1 MSRSCAIGRS
11 CQHLLA
17 RTALDDDI
25 ARGRALRLCIGVVVV
40 AGEKDTR
47 AVAEV
52 GAEQC
57 RSNAEELLIL
67 VIPDLRDA
75 LDADCVHVL
84 LLYWL
89 LLRRLLRNDLGR
101 PGAMAGLCEVPR
113 SRRRSS
119 TRCAAWLC
127 SGCCA
132 AVAPAGSAGA
142 LTTGGRQR
150 GRTSSERESRRHQHR
165 DRATD
170 ARRHLSPHGP
180 TCHGAVA

>member
-89 LLRRLLRNDLGR
+89 LLRRLLRNDLDR
-101 PGAMAGLCEVPR
+101 PGAMAGLHGVPGADEPAAGGPDASARCRGEQVVAVRRCEL
-113 SRRRSS
+113 SS
-119 TRCAAWLC
+119 D
-127 SGCCA
+127 
-132 AVAPAGSAGA
+132 
-142 LTTGGRQR
+142 
-150 GRTSSERESRRHQHR
+150 
-165 DRATD
+165 DRVQ
-170 ARRHLSPHGP
+170 L
-180 TCHGAVA
+180 